1 RYQDV
6 NLHQTRAVLT
16 QERNF
21 ATEPAVFTP
30 KHSCCCCCLSCQG
43 NTESCS
49 SSSAVMAQLLALCAL
64 CAALCALGGAASSI
78 KFNITTTN
86 IAASWQSS
94 EYNNR
99 CFRDTAVLE
108 QWDYF
113 HTTDTPD
120 SHGNQ
125 WLLIKL
131 SRAIRVQSVTV
142 YGRAAVPSRA
152 QNIEILLSD
161 RLPSGLNA
169 SNGSCYGTL
178 SGSLSS
184 LTQCGVTKDEQT
196 QTHKVACS
204 YSGCP
209 KVTEYILLRK
219 NVRNE
224 SDKYSYMNFQALEVE
239 EASQNAQIYRCEVS
253 GGHLS
258 NCRLNALQTL
268 KNGDRAYMKVCS
280 PCQLPTTD
288 AASCHIAAPSGNITQ
303 LRVNGNP
310 DFFLIVIFIPTA
322 ESQGGNFTCNFNCSN
337 ELPQSATEP
346 IGFFEEKPRSV
357 SIEPSNGVQLGSRI
371 FLASG
376 MEFHFS
382 FITEAAYPSPIHAC
396 RLVRAAEQETTE
408 DTSGVPLHPV
418 RERSLTDA
426 SSNKSHAIT
435 KISEYRLNISAHMQA
450 AGQKIQCV
458 STVGESSGKSV
469 KPISLPELVVPS
481 KPEFLLPPIT
491 DWKDGHSVSVAVDS
505 TTDSPVP
512 TSHRCLLETRDGNR
526 SLTATQVTN
535 KSCKFELDVDRH
547 WGNAASLVCLV
558 NQSGLI
564 QTWTRHR
571 LPKVLY
577 KAEGLAIRISSGDLV
592 SDEEASFS
600 VTASDSGYPA
610 ALHQCRIESKSLGED
625 KTAESDGSSH
635 WRFTPQRGHNGEQI
649 RCDVVQKLSGS
660 LIFSQ
665 TVNSSNLEVK
675 YKANVTWPS
684 NIPLKKEREAL
695 SFVVLADGNP
705 EPSSQ
710 CWLQLISGAQV
721 DLHKLKHSMF
731 ESTFNVTVDRSM
743 NRANLSCV
751 LTQPGLPSST
761 EQRFTQLI
769 TVFYQPQPP
778 LTIGLAQTVY
788 EGTDVTF
795 TVRSG
800 AGNPTVNHRCHV
812 YNGTIVSAIFAH
824 QIT

>member
-1 RYQDV
+1 
-6 NLHQTRAVLT
+6 
-16 QERNF
+16 
-21 ATEPAVFTP
+21 
-30 KHSCCCCCLSCQG
+30 
-43 NTESCS
+43 
-49 SSSAVMAQLLALCAL
+49 MAQLLALCAL

-94 EYNNR
+94 EYFNR

-113 HTTDTPD
+113 HTTGTPD

-142 YGRAAVPSRA
+142 YGRAAEPSRA

-161 RLPSGLNA
+161 RLPPGLNA

-184 LTQCGVTKDEQT
+184 LTQCGVTQREQT

-209 KVTEYILLRK
+209 NVTEYILLRK

-224 SDKYSYMNFQALEVE
+224 SDKYMNFQALEVE
-239 EASQNAQIYRCEVS
+239 E
-253 GGHLS
+253 
-258 NCRLNALQTL
+258 
-268 KNGDRAYMKVCS
+268 
-280 PCQLPTTD
+280 
-288 AASCHIAAPSGNITQ
+288 
-303 LRVNGNP
+303 
-310 DFFLIVIFIPTA
+310 
-322 ESQGGNFTCNFNCSN
+322 
-337 ELPQSATEP
+337 
-346 IGFFEEKPRSV
+346 EEKPRSV
-357 SIEPSNGVQLGSRI
+357 SIEPSNGVQIGSRI
-371 FLASG
+371 FLAPG
-376 MEFHFS
+376 TEFHFS

-396 RLVRAAEQETTE
+396 RL
-408 DTSGVPLHPV
+408 
-418 RERSLTDA
+418 RSLTDA
-426 SSNKSHAIT
+426 SANKSHVIT
-435 KISEYRLNISAHMQA
+435 KISEYRLNISAHNA
-450 AGQKIQCV
+450 AEKKIQCV
-458 STVGESSGKSV
+458 SAVGESSGKSV
-469 KPISLPELVVPS
+469 KSISLPELVVPS

-491 DWKDGHSVSVAVDS
+491 DLERRPLRLSCCRLNNRQPCSNQPPLLAGDS
-505 TTDSPVP
+505 
-512 TSHRCLLETRDGNR
+512 RR
-526 SLTATQVTN
+526 QQ
-535 KSCKFELDVDRH
+535 KSQRYS
-547 WGNAASLVCLV
+547 N
-558 NQSGLI
+558 
-564 QTWTRHR
+564 
-571 LPKVLY
+571 

-625 KTAESDGSSH
+625 KTAESDGSTH
-635 WRFTPQRGHNGEQI
+635 WRFTPQRGHNGERI

-665 TVNSSNLEVK
+665 TVNSSNLDVK
-675 YKANVTWPS
+675 YKATVTWPR
-684 NIPLKKEREAL
+684 NIAPKKEGETL

-710 CWLQLISGAQV
+710 CWLQLVSGAQV

-761 EQRFTQLI
+761 EQSFTQLI

-778 LTIGLAQTVY
+778 LTIDLAQTVY

-800 AGNPTVNHRCHV
+800 AGNPSVTHRCHV
-812 YNGTIVSAIFAH
+812 YNGKVVSAIFAH

>member
-1 RYQDV
+1 
-6 NLHQTRAVLT
+6 VLNRRSAPNTCSFT

-30 KHSCCCCCLSCQG
+30 KHCCCCCYFSCQG

-64 CAALCALGGAASSI
+64 CAALCALGGAVSSI

-94 EYNNR
+94 EYFNR
-99 CFRDTAVLE
+99 CFRDTAVPE
-108 QWDYF
+108 RWDCF
-113 HTTDTPD
+113 LTTDTPD
-120 SHGNQ
+120 SHGYQ

-131 SRAIRVQSVTV
+131 PRAIRVQSVTV
-142 YGRAAVPSRA
+142 YGRAAEPSRA

-184 LTQCGVTKDEQT
+184 LTQCGVTQREQT

-209 KVTEYILLRK
+209 NLTEYILLRK

-224 SDKYSYMNFQALEVE
+224 SDKYMNFQALEVE

-253 GGHLS
+253 GRHLS

-268 KNGDRAYMKVCS
+268 KNGDRVYMKVCPS
-280 PCQLPTTD
+280 CQLPTID
-288 AASCHIAAPSGNITQ
+288 AASCRIAAPSGNITQ
-303 LRVNGNP
+303 LRVNGHP
-310 DFFLIVIFIPTA
+310 DSNLIVIFTSTA
-322 ESQGGNFTCNFNCSN
+322 ESQGGNFTCNFNCSS
-337 ELPQSATEP
+337 ELSQSATEP

-357 SIEPSNGVQLGSRI
+357 SIEPSNRVQIGSRI

-396 RLVRAAEQETTE
+396 RLVRTAEQETTE
-408 DTSGVPLHPV
+408 DTSGVLLHPV

-426 SSNKSHAIT
+426 SANKSHAIT
-435 KISEYRLNISAHMQA
+435 KISEYRLNITAHMQA

-458 STVGESSGKSV
+458 STVGESSGKVV
-469 KPISLPELVVPS
+469 KSILLPELVVPS

-491 DWKDGHSVSVAVDS
+491 DWKDSHSVSVTVKS
-505 TTDSPVP
+505 VTDSPVP
-512 TSHRCLLETRDGNR
+512 TSHRCLLETRTGNR
-526 SLTATQVTN
+526 SLTAAQALGQPN
-535 KSCKFELDVDRH
+535 I
-547 WGNAASLVCLV
+547 
-558 NQSGLI
+558 SGLFGKSI
-564 QTWTRHR
+564 RADPDMDSTSATED
-571 LPKVLY
+571 
-577 KAEGLAIRISSGDLV
+577 KAEGLAIRIWSGDIV

-610 ALHQCRIESKSLGED
+610 ALHQCRIDRKSLGED
-625 KTAESDGSSH
+625 KTAGSDSSTH
-635 WRFTPQRGHNGEQI
+635 WRFTPQRGHNGERI

-665 TVNSSNLEVK
+665 TVNSSNLDIK

-684 NIPLKKEREAL
+684 NIPLKKEGEAL

-710 CWLQLISGAQV
+710 CWLQLVSGSQV
-721 DLHKLKHSMF
+721 DLHKLKHSIF

-751 LTQPGLPSST
+751 LTQPGLPSLT
-761 EQRFTQLI
+761 EQSFTQLI

-778 LTIGLAQTVY
+778 LTIDLAQTVY

-800 AGNPTVNHRCHV
+800 AGNPSVTHRCHV
-812 YNGTIVSAIFAH
+812 YNGKIVSAIFAH

>member
-1 RYQDV
+1 SFLYINKKRK
-6 NLHQTRAVLT
+6 
-16 QERNF
+16 F

-30 KHSCCCCCLSCQG
+30 KHCCCCCCCCCCLSCQG

-94 EYNNR
+94 EFGNR

-120 SHGNQ
+120 SHGCQ

-131 SRAIRVQSVTV
+131 FRAIRVQSVTV

-169 SNGSCYGTL
+169 SGDSCYGTL

-184 LTQCGVTKDEQT
+184 LTQCGVTQSEQT

-209 KVTEYILLRK
+209 NLTEYILLRK

-224 SDKYSYMNFQALEVE
+224 TYKYLKYINFQALEVE

-253 GGHLS
+253 GGRLS

-268 KNGDRAYMKVCS
+268 KNGDRACMKVCP

-288 AASCHIAAPSGNITQ
+288 AASCHIAAPSGRITQ

-357 SIEPSNGVQLGSRI
+357 SIEPSNRVQIGSRI
-371 FLASG
+371 FLAPG

-396 RLVRAAEQETTE
+396 RLVRTSERETKE
-408 DTSGVPLHPV
+408 DTSGVQLHPFT
-418 RERSLTDA
+418 ERSLTDA

-458 STVGESSGKSV
+458 STVGESSGKVGKS
-469 KPISLPELVVPS
+469 ISLPELVVQS

-505 TTDSPVP
+505 TTDSSVS

-526 SLTATQVTN
+526 SLNLTQGTN
-535 KSCKFELDVDRH
+535 QLSTFKMNVDRH
-547 WGNAASLVCLV
+547 WGSPASLVCLV

-635 WRFTPQRGHNGEQI
+635 WRFTPQRGHNGERI

-665 TVNSSNLEVK
+665 TVNSSKLEVK
-675 YKANVTWPS
+675 YRAIVTWPS
-684 NIPLKKEREAL
+684 KIAPKKEGEAL

-710 CWLQLISGAQV
+710 CWLQLVSGA
-721 DLHKLKHSMF
+721 
-731 ESTFNVTVDRSM
+731 
-743 NRANLSCV
+743 
-751 LTQPGLPSST
+751 
-761 EQRFTQLI
+761 
-769 TVFYQPQPP
+769 
-778 LTIGLAQTVY
+778 
-788 EGTDVTF
+788 
-795 TVRSG
+795 
-800 AGNPTVNHRCHV
+800 
-812 YNGTIVSAIFAH
+812 
-824 QIT
+824 